1 MTLAFKAAQTG
12 LFKTGRP
19 VPCPDSDA
27 AIRFFKMERDPFG
40 FFLHDC
46 LEAGGPEDFI
56 IPKHVKLAYRWYC
69 DDNGLAEKRSL
80 GPTQH
85 SRLVFRMPKL
95 SGRISRPSAKECHML
110 RSAFDSNRIC
120 SRFCHGKFRTLL
132 PVLKERAVEK
142 SRNGS

>member
-69 DDNGLAEKRSL
+69 DDNGLAEKKVV
-80 GPTQH
+80 GAN
-85 SRLVFRMPKL
+85 
-95 SGRISRPSAKECHML
+95 SALKTCFPDAQTVRKNLKAFGEGVPYVTF
-110 RSAFDSNRIC
+110 AFDSNRIC